1 MESHQTSDSVF
12 FYEAMKVD
20 KSNTKPK
27 GDKRTELSFYSEGG
41 KHNFDPNKTEPPDI
55 FRIKSYLRLTN
66 Y

>member
-41 KHNFDPNKTEPPDI
+41 KHNFDPNKNRT
-55 FRIKSYLRLTN
+55 T
-66 Y
+66 